1 MLIQYLFLILLIVLL
16 VLFADLT
23 RRKGFNNLKIYREID
38 NNRIIEGET
47 FKITMILENNKRLP
61 LFFLAV
67 AEQIPFGL
75 KYATEVTA
83 YMEGRDIWHV
93 SKYSI
98 KWYERRKRTYT
109 LVGESRGTY
118 LIKNMNITLGDVFGF
133 SASNKEQEDYIE
145 VVVYPKIH
153 RIGRYEFDV
162 TNFQGEDAVRRWIH
176 KDPLFIKGIRE
187 YNVED
192 RMKDIH
198 WKSSLKMN
206 KLMVKDY
213 DYTSERELII
223 ILNVQ
228 CGDPHWSNIQ
238 KEAIEAGIR
247 VAGSLAAKAIK
258 EGIPTGMWTNAQL
271 VTYETTIT
279 NEIKPAMNSFK
290 SILEM
295 CARVDLAVKVDF
307 NEYLQ
312 RRLQSFNNNCTYV
325 IVTPY
330 VNEKDV
336 NIMRKLVR
344 GGHKVKVI
352 DVSLKSNLPS
362 IEGVEKIVYKGGLV

>member
-1 MLIQYLFLILLIVLL
+1 MLIQYLFLILLIVLII
-16 VLFADLT
+16 VFAEFI
-23 RRKGFNNLKIYREID
+23 RRKGFDNLKIYREVE
-38 NNRIIEGET
+38 NNKVIEGET
-47 FKITMILENNKRLP
+47 FKITMVLENNKRLP
-61 LFFLAV
+61 LFFLAIS
-67 AEQIPFGL
+67 EQIPFGL
-75 KYATEVTA
+75 QYATEVTA
-83 YMEGRDIWHV
+83 YMEGKDIWHV

-109 LVGESRGTY
+109 LVGAARGTY
-118 LIKNMNITLGDVFGF
+118 LIKNMNITVGDIFGL
-133 SASNKEQEDYIE
+133 SANSKEQEDYIE
-145 VVVYPKIH
+145 VIVYPKIH
-153 RIGRYEFDV
+153 GINKYEFDI
-162 TNFQGEDAVRRWIH
+162 TSFQGEDAVRRWIH

-213 DYTSERELII
+213 DYTSERELVI

-247 VAGSLAAKAIK
+247 IAASLGAKAIK
-258 EGIPTGMWTNAQL
+258 EGMPTGMWTNAQL
-271 VTYETTIT
+271 ITYDTTVA
-279 NEIKPAMNSFK
+279 NEIKPTMGSFK
-290 SILEM
+290 AIMEM
-295 CARVDLAVKVDF
+295 CARADIATKWDF

-312 RRLQSFNNNCTYV
+312 KRAQSFNSNCTYV

-330 VNEKDV
+330 LNEKDINV
-336 NIMRKLVR
+336 ISKLR
-344 GGHKVKVI
+344 RSGHKIKII
-352 DVSLKSNLPS
+352 DVSLKSSVPA
-362 IEGVEKIVYKGGLV
+362 IDGIEKIIYKGGIV